1 LVTLVQPVALV
12 KPTLSLD
19 IPYLR
24 PYMTIIP
31 NSALMVPATN
41 ERLNEIK
48 DTQEDAKAMLEITNE
63 NMKHFYNKEVQ
74 DAPKFKIEDLV

>member
-1 LVTLVQPVALV
+1 
-12 KPTLSLD
+12 
-19 IPYLR
+19 
-24 PYMTIIP
+24 
-31 NSALMVPATN
+31 MVPATN